1 MAYLNTYGGT
11 SVLPGYRVAPISE
24 DAFMSITY
32 KKPSSVVSE
41 AEKLQNIQQR
51 KEMGLITQV
60 EAIALDREIELE
72 DAQEVYQRIQEESG
86 REIERIMPTQAPPAA
101 EVEDEEDE
109 LEAED

>member
-1 MAYLNTYGGT
+1 
-11 SVLPGYRVAPISE
+11 
-24 DAFMSITY
+24 MSITF

-86 REIERIMPTQAPPAA
+86 REMERIMPTQTQPVA

>member
-1 MAYLNTYGGT
+1 
-11 SVLPGYRVAPISE
+11 
-24 DAFMSITY
+24 
-32 KKPSSVVSE
+32 
-41 AEKLQNIQQR
+41 
-51 KEMGLITQV
+51 MGLITQV